1 MRPVRLSTPKIAAV
15 ASAVLAS
22 LALAGPALASPA
34 THLTQPVFKVRQIL
48 NGMTLKHTFVPS
60 GSSTPK
66 SEPLTGPD
74 DVTVLGHHL
83 FTAFQNGVG
92 AQGEPSTDGN
102 TDSTVVEFTTS
113 GQVIHQWNLHG
124 KIDGI
129 TADPGHRMLIATV
142 NEDAKSSLYT
152 IRPGARPGH
161 RVQHYEY
168 NKPLPHFGGTD
179 GISIYR
185 GRVLVSASAPG
196 TTGTPAPGNSPAVYS
211 VDLHP
216 ATHIA
221 AVTLVFNDDA
231 KARVAN
237 AGGNFG
243 KTVTLALTDPD
254 SNSVVP
260 ASAPRFAGDFMLTSQ
275 GDNEQI
281 FLQPRRFGIL
291 RVLSLSQSVD
301 DTAWA
306 RSGGSLFG
314 TDSSADTVDM
324 VTGPFR
330 RGTVIVA
337 VTPCNANNAPSTCP
351 GPGFPANYLGWLN
364 PWTGHISPVSLVG
377 PTFQPKGLVFVG

>member
-1 MRPVRLSTPKIAAV
+1 
-15 ASAVLAS
+15 
-22 LALAGPALASPA
+22 
-34 THLTQPVFKVRQIL
+34 
-48 NGMTLKHTFVPS
+48 
-60 GSSTPK
+60 
-66 SEPLTGPD
+66 
-74 DVTVLGHHL
+74 
-83 FTAFQNGVG
+83 
-92 AQGEPSTDGN
+92 
-102 TDSTVVEFTTS
+102 
-113 GQVIHQWNLHG
+113 
-124 KIDGI
+124 
-129 TADPGHRMLIATV
+129 
-142 NEDAKSSLYT
+142 
-152 IRPGARPGH
+152 
-161 RVQHYEY
+161 
-168 NKPLPHFGGTD
+168 
-179 GISIYR
+179 
-185 GRVLVSASAPG
+185 
-196 TTGTPAPGNSPAVYS
+196 
-211 VDLHP
+211 
-216 ATHIA
+216 
-221 AVTLVFNDDA
+221 VFNDDA